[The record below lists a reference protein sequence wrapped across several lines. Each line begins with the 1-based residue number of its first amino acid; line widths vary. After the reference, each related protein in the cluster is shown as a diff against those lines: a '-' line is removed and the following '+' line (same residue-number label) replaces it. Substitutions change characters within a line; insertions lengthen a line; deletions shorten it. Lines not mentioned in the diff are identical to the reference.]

1 MRVQQLLLDE
11 NLLSN
16 RVMLEV
22 LHFGEATHTFC
33 MMAPIIFLIF
43 IKNFAAALFQIF
55 VLIFFFT

>member
-22 LHFGEATHTFC
+22 LHFGETTHTFC
-33 MMAPIIFLIF
+33 MMAPIGFLIF
-43 IKNFAAALFQIF
+43 IKNFTAA
-55 VLIFFFT
+55 FF